1 MSDKRNFFPKTPDY
15 LPLTYFLVEIS
26 CFFAIFGQLIK
37 SAIMN
42 MTFWKTFW
50 ASLLASVVSGI
61 IVLII
66 FFTILSSMIA
76 GFDKLF
82 ESRTLSVEENT
93 ILHMELD
100 GLIGDYS
107 YAGFDPNLFQMTKQ
121 FGLNEILEGID
132 LAAKD
137 DRVKGIFLNCDNVS
151 AGMAT
156 IKEIRDA
163 LIVFQENG
171 KFVVSYHENYSKS
184 AYYLSSAAD
193 ELYVYPSGML
203 DFLGLGS
210 EIVFIKGALE
220 KLDVEMQI
228 IRGSNNKFKSAVEPL
243 IYEQMSEAN
252 RIQTQK
258 YIDVLWGVMTSEIG
272 ASRNMKISRLNQIAD
287 SAFIRKSGDA
297 VQYRMADASLYY
309 DEVLDTLAKRS
320 GVNSA
325 EDVNLL
331 SFQKYALKKTKEER
345 ILAKLDKKN
354 IAVIFAEGEIVDG
367 MGGQNQI
374 GGTSLSAQIR
384 DARIDTNITA
394 VVLRVNSPGG
404 SALASDVIWREVMKT
419 KEAGK
424 PFIVSMGDVAASGGY
439 YIACEGDRIFAQKNT
454 ITGSIGVFGIIPY
467 TGDMLKNK
475 LGVTFDRVQTND
487 HAILSLNKRLTEEEL
502 KLIQSGVDDIYDDF
516 ISKVGAGR
524 NMKKSE
530 VDSIGQGRVWA
541 GKDAMEIGLID
552 EFGGL
557 QDAINYA
564 AEKANIAQEDISIK
578 YYPEVKNPELFELL
592 ENLEDQGESAA
603 AQSQLEM
610 QLTDMYD
617 YLKTIGTTSQIQ
629 ARLPYLFW
637 ID

>member
-1 MSDKRNFFPKTPDY
+1 
-15 LPLTYFLVEIS
+15 
-26 CFFAIFGQLIK
+26 
-37 SAIMN
+37 MN

-50 ASLLASVVSGI
+50 ASLMASVLSGI
-61 IVLII
+61 IVLVI
-66 FFTILSSMIA
+66 FFTILNLMIS
-76 GFDKLF
+76 GFDTMF
-82 ESRTLSVEENT
+82 ESKELTVKESTV
-93 ILHMELD
+93 LHMELD
-100 GLIGDYS
+100 GQIGDYS
-107 YAGFDPNLFQMTKQ
+107 YTELNTNTFQIAKQ
-121 FGLNEILEGID
+121 FGLNEILQGID
-132 LAAKD
+132 LASKD
-137 DRVKGIFLNCDNVS
+137 DKIKGIFLNCDNVA

-163 LIVFQENG
+163 LIAFQESG
-171 KFVVSYHENYSKS
+171 KFVISYHENYNKK
-184 AYYLSSAAD
+184 AYYLASAAQ
-193 ELYVYPSGML
+193 ELYVFPSGML
-203 DFLGLGS
+203 DFLGLGT
-210 EIVFIKGALE
+210 EIMFLKGALE
-220 KLDVEMQI
+220 KLEVEMQI
-228 IRGSNNKFKSAVEPL
+228 IRGSNNRFKSAVEPL
-243 IYEQMSEAN
+243 IYEQMSDAN

-258 YIDVLWGVMTSEIG
+258 YMDALWGVMTTEIG
-272 ASRNMKISRLNQIAD
+272 ASRNLKVTRLNEIAD

-297 VQYRMADASLYY
+297 VKYKMADAILYY

-320 GVNSA
+320 GVDSESDINI
-325 EDVNLL
+325 L

-345 ILAKLDKKN
+345 ILAKLDQKN

-367 MGGQNQI
+367 MGGTNQI

-384 DARIDTNITA
+384 DARTDSTIKA

-404 SALASDVIWREVMKT
+404 SALASDIIWREVMET
-419 KEAGK
+419 KETGK

-475 LGVTFDRVQTND
+475 LGITFDRVQTND
-487 HAILSLNKRLTEEEL
+487 HAVLSLNKRLTEDEL
-502 KLIQSGVDDIYDDF
+502 ALIQQGVDDIYDDF
-516 ISKVGAGR
+516 ITKVGAGR
-524 NMKKSE
+524 AMKKVD

-564 AEKANIAQEDISIK
+564 AEKVSIAQENISIK
-578 YYPEVKNPELFELL
+578 YYPEAENSELFEIL
-592 ENLEDQGESAA
+592 ESFEDQGESAT

-610 QLTDMYD
+610 QLTDIYN

-629 ARLPYLFW
+629 ARLPYLYW